1 LSVNNWLNKK
11 VKKHNNQ
18 KIDLSI
24 LKDLISKLKI
34 DLPEKIISITGTNG
48 KGSTANFINE
58 ILKNNS
64 YSVGLYTS
72 PHLIDYNERIKI
84 NGIKIL
90 DSKLKKTFSKI
101 EKLSEKEKLNFYQ
114 ILSLTAFKYFS
125 DNKLDIWILE
135 AGLGGRLDPINCF
148 DAYLSI
154 ITNISYDHKEILGN
168 DLNSIGN
175 EKAGI
180 LRNNQKLIFGSE
192 EMPKSVKQK
201 INSLNVELY
210 KINNEN
216 QQDKLSSHEN
226 STKIAEKAINII
238 DPKISKRKINISIK
252 DTKILGRCDLINNKF
267 LIDVAHNENAI
278 ENLRKFILE
287 RNLNR
292 HDISAIFHCSET
304 KDPLT
309 LVKPLKEY
317 ISELRVPKINNF
329 RLHDEKYLKRILRKK
344 LELNINIDESLEKSI
359 KNIKL
364 RKSESLILVFGSFYL
379 AGEFYKLILSKNV

>member
-1 LSVNNWLNKK
+1 MSVNNWLNKK
-11 VKKHNNQ
+11 VKEHNNQ

-24 LKDLISKLKI
+24 LKDLIGKLKI
-34 DLPEKIISITGTNG
+34 DLPKKIISITGTNG

-64 YSVGLYTS
+64 YSAGLYTS

-84 NGIKIL
+84 NGINIS
-90 DSKLKKTFSKI
+90 DNKLKKTFSKI
-101 EKLSEKEKLNFYQ
+101 EKQFEKEKLNFYQ

-154 ITNISYDHKEILGN
+154 ITNISFDHKEILGN

-192 EMPKSVKQK
+192 EMPDSVKQK
-201 INSLNVELY
+201 IKSLDVELY
-210 KINNEN
+210 KINEEKH
-216 QQDKLSSHEN
+216 QEKVSAYEN
-226 STKIAEKAINII
+226 SKRIAEKAINII

-267 LIDVAHNENAI
+267 LIDVAHNEKAI
-278 ENLRKFILE
+278 ENLRKFILK
-287 RNLNR
+287 NSLNKY
-292 HDISAIFHCSET
+292 DISAIFHCSET
-304 KDPLT
+304 KL
-309 LVKPLKEY
+309 
-317 ISELRVPKINNF
+317 
-329 RLHDEKYLKRILRKK
+329 
-344 LELNINIDESLEKSI
+344 
-359 KNIKL
+359 
-364 RKSESLILVFGSFYL
+364 SLIH
-379 AGEFYKLILSKNV
+379 I

>member
-1 LSVNNWLNKK
+1 MSVNNWLNKK
-11 VKKHNNQ
+11 VKKYNNQ

-24 LKDLISKLKI
+24 LKDLINKLKI
-34 DLPEKIISITGTNG
+34 DLPKKIISITGTNG

-84 NGIKIL
+84 NGINIS
-90 DSKLKKTFSKI
+90 DNKLKKTFSKI
-101 EKLSEKEKLNFYQ
+101 EKKFEKEKLNFYQ
-114 ILSLTAFKYFS
+114 ILSLAAFKYFS

-154 ITNISYDHKEILGN
+154 ITNVSYDHKEILGN

-180 LRNNQKLIFGSE
+180 LRNNQKLIFGNE

-201 INSLNVELY
+201 ISSLNVELY

-216 QQDKLSSHEN
+216 QQDKFSAHEN
-226 STKIAEKAINII
+226 PMRIAEKAINII
-238 DPKISKRKINISIK
+238 DSKISKRKINISIK

-267 LIDVAHNENAI
+267 LIDVAHNEKAI
-278 ENLRKFILE
+278 ENLKKFIE
-287 RNLNR
+287 KKNLNNQ
-292 HDISAIFHCSET
+292 DISAIFHCSES
-304 KDPLT
+304 KDPLI
-309 LVKPLKEY
+309 LFQPLKAY
-317 ISELRVPKINNF
+317 FSELRVPKINNY
-329 RLHDEKYLKRILRKK
+329 RLHNEIYLKKRIENN
-344 LELNINIDESLEKSI
+344 LEIKVLIEESLEESI
-359 KNIKL
+359 KNIRSINSK
-364 RKSESLILVFGSFYL
+364 SLILIFGSFYL
-379 AGEFYKLILSKNV
+379 AGEFYKLPYSKNV